1 MNTSFHDVERIALP
15 VPTAGAAVEG
25 VACLRAKQPKL
36 DRNGVTYLVVDV
48 GHREGNA
55 RLKVWASDTPQWAD
69 LSDGD
74 ALWLSL
80 LGKPARGD
88 WPPEWAVRAVRK
100 LAADH
105 PIRDDLLPACPIP
118 VGELE
123 RRWVALCDQ
132 LSPPTRALLD
142 VVLQHVGEE
151 RYRRAAAAERM
162 HHAVAPHGLWWHSI
176 EVGEAAL
183 ALAQSIPTYKEALS
197 VDVLVPDALLHDVGK
212 VLEYEVR
219 AGVGIRRATIAHA
232 RYHTTLGIQLVTEA
246 VTLGRATLAAAG
258 TPRWLV
264 DAVLHVIESHHAMK
278 EWGSPTAPA
287 SREAWL
293 LHLADMASAKL
304 NALSDD
310 LATGS
315 PMDDDGWCCPTDAR
329 HAPLQRFDALATT
342 LRDPR
347 LFADP
352 PHQSP
357 TEAATSTPQPKDAIT
372 LAGTATGGTHE
383 EGAPG
388 VSPKTA
394 VLDSHADDPAWMHDP
409 QILEVVILNPET
421 R

>member
-1 MNTSFHDVERIALP
+1 MNTSFPDVGRIALP
-15 VPTAGAAVEG
+15 VPTAGTAVEG
-25 VACLRAKQPKL
+25 VACLRTKQPKQ
-36 DRNGVTYLVVDV
+36 DRNGGTYLVIDI
-48 GHREGNA
+48 GHREGSA
-55 RLKVWASDTPQWAD
+55 RLKIWASETPHWAD

-80 LGKPARGD
+80 IGKPARGD
-88 WPPEWAVRAVRK
+88 WPPEWSVRSVRK

-123 RRWVALCDQ
+123 RRWASLCDH
-132 LSPPTRALLD
+132 LSPPARALLE

-183 ALAQSIPTYKEALS
+183 ALAQSIPTYQDALS
-197 VDVLVPDALLHDVGK
+197 VDVLVLGALLHDVGK

-219 AGVGIRRATIAHA
+219 AGVGIRRAAVAHA

-246 VTLGRATLAAAG
+246 VTLERATLDTVG
-258 TPRWLV
+258 SPRWLV
-264 DAVLHVIESHHAMK
+264 DAVLHVIEPHHAMK

-310 LATGS
+310 LATGA
-315 PMDDDGWCCPTDAR
+315 PMDDDGWCRPTDAR
-329 HAPLQRFDALATT
+329 HPPVQRFDSLATA
-342 LRDPR
+342 LRAPR
-347 LFADP
+347 LFTDPLHEPATAAASAEGQPADVAP
-352 PHQSP
+352 LHV
-357 TEAATSTPQPKDAIT
+357 
-372 LAGTATGGTHE
+372 TATDGTHDVPTPDE
-383 EGAPG
+383 
-388 VSPKTA
+388 SPMAT
-394 VLDSHADDPAWMHDP
+394 VLESSADDPAWMRDP
-409 QILEVVILNPET
+409 QLLEIVILNPEN

>member
-1 MNTSFHDVERIALP
+1 MNTSFSDVGRIALP
-15 VPTAGAAVEG
+15 VPTAGTVVEG
-25 VACLRAKQPKL
+25 VACLRAKQPKQ
-36 DRNGVTYLVVDV
+36 DRNGGTYLVIDI
-48 GHREGNA
+48 GHRDGNA
-55 RLKVWASDTPQWAD
+55 RLKIWASDTPQWAD

-88 WPPEWAVRAVRK
+88 WPPEWSVRSVRK

-123 RRWVALCDQ
+123 DRWASLRDH
-132 LSPPTRALLD
+132 LSPPARALLY
-142 VVLQHVGEE
+142 VVLQHVGEA

-183 ALAQSIPTYKEALS
+183 ALAQSIPTYTDALS
-197 VDVLVPDALLHDVGK
+197 VDVLVLGALLHDVGK

-219 AGVGIRRATIAHA
+219 AGVGIKRAAIAHA

-246 VTLGRATLAAAG
+246 VTLERATLDEAG
-258 TPRWLV
+258 SPRWLV

-310 LATGS
+310 LATGTS
-315 PMDDDGWCCPTDAR
+315 MDDDGWVRPTDAR
-329 HAPLQRFDALATT
+329 HPPLQRFDALATT

-347 LFADP
+347 PFTDP
-352 PHQSP
+352 SHQP
-357 TEAATSTPQPKDAIT
+357 ATEAAAAEGHHADATPLHVT
-372 LAGTATGGTHE
+372 ETGDTHDVP
-383 EGAPG
+383 APG
-388 VSPKTA
+388 VSPMTT
-394 VLDSHADDPAWMHDP
+394 VFDSHADDPAWMHDP